1 MKEYK
6 ANVSENYLEIHLFWA
21 GKGSFTVPVLGTF
34 GPLISAVSAKPGIT
48 ISVEFFFSVSSLVPK
63 FLHIVVFSDFTPTVG
78 NRPPTKEKHKT
89 GLVVGAIVGLGLLG
103 IFAGAGMFIIRKSR
117 KRYTDDE
124 GNIIYN
130 NTNKPLSLN
139 AIFQVGSYFRYCRAA

>member
-1 MKEYK
+1 M
-6 ANVSENYLEIHLFWA
+6 
-21 GKGSFTVPVLGTF
+21 
-34 GPLISAVSAKPGIT
+34 
-48 ISVEFFFSVSSLVPK
+48 
-63 FLHIVVFSDFTPTVG
+63 G

-89 GLVVGAIVGLGLLG
+89 GIVVGAIVGLGLLG
-103 IFAGAGMFIIRKSR
+103 IFAGAGMLIIRKSR